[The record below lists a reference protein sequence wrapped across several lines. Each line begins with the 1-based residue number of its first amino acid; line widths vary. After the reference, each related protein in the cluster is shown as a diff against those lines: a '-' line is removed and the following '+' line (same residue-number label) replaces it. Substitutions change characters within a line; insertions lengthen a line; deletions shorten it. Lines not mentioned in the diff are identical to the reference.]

1 MYKLTYKG
9 QFVEGFDEDQVVGNL
24 AQLLNLKPKVV
35 RLALLSNRPGVIK
48 ILDSASEAERW
59 RAAFQDSGVYL
70 DVVSVDTQDAEAIAD
85 QTELELELHEPE
97 PDDEE
102 EPDERNYLIRKQ
114 PGSAASPK
122 NDTQAVAKDT
132 SAKDT
137 TKDTA
142 KVAPAST
149 LKEIPDIH
157 ELSVAKIDALTK
169 QLLEEVKNTAVEPDA
184 PELLPDTENAQAET
198 AAVKVN
204 VISESEKVE
213 TKTETT
219 KAAAK
224 PKAGKTKTAKID
236 AASVASTDS
245 SVKKPAPVKN
255 QTSAKNLEPSAKNQE
270 PSAKNQQPSANHESV
285 TNQESSKKSAAAK
298 KVPVKKS
305 ADKVAPKKQLA
316 EKPLVTAQEKHSEG
330 EIVQPGTSQVSEA
343 SIQPP
348 VQPPVQ
354 QDLPLVSD
362 AETMPIADTTDGKPG
377 GEKRPSLVLVE
388 DAAEEN
394 IHEELNFHKSYFV
407 WGMLTIL
414 LAIIAT
420 AAAIF
425 WLKKSNWTP
434 VDVAPQESKITDA
447 IGFAGLS
454 GLIHLDVNRLQLLS
468 PSSDVLTQF
477 PGPDVNF
484 WKTITRSGVDPHQQA
499 DDAWLAVY
507 EQDNQQK
514 ILWVLEGNF
523 PVDKW
528 RDAFKK
534 NYLID
539 GDTPDGIIFSK
550 MDENS
555 CEKNVFSASISK
567 NRIVIGLPELV
578 ATFNGRLQAGAASEK
593 NLDTWTKMYKTQ
605 MASAVVLHPA
615 QLSQRSAASALW
627 KLSIP
632 AEPVQGIYLGL
643 EPKMFP
649 PGVEFNARILSED
662 KPFLDDTE
670 KKLAAAASLAKT
682 TLVMDWPET
691 SWLYEHL
698 KVSQDVNQ
706 VRATLNLDEKA
717 PQQIQMLLASL
728 MSKAFAPDAPAT
740 KVTEEQLD
748 VSPSFVNL
756 PSGDLPS
763 YTVKNF
769 NESFIAQ
776 TSSGPFGIG
785 VSDVEKTEQGIEI
798 NMDIKAFNLPNLSKE
813 NDSVFLQITDIVD
826 HQDQSLLTNRAC
838 GSESTPINSIY
849 QGTAMENDQ
858 PVAFTGLQGMKKIV
872 LPAGI
877 DLPNVGAVKG
887 VIHHQV
893 PLGIERVK
901 IDGPLAGKT
910 LEVQGIKFRF
920 FNADSNRLYFQMSGN
935 TDALLQVN
943 ALNEAGNA
951 LARINAVQGN
961 SFFDQGKTMSLDFQG
976 NISAAEIVVATQVEQ
991 KNYEF
996 SIARLF
1002 PPAKPFVQE
1011 KPEPAYLK
1019 KVNLPALEKDTPPND
1034 VAYATQPMQIVTAGP
1049 AVIALNE
1056 LSISENKLSL
1066 TADIYTRNSHPLAD
1080 QLGTAS
1086 LVITEIEDSSG
1097 NLHTVNQ
1104 RTPVAFEADTS
1115 RPWLRGVLEI
1125 RDRPIEQSDA
1135 IAFWGKLVFT
1145 AMEDPVPIKVP
1156 FQFGMQWNS
1165 NEGVLKL
1172 RRWEE
1177 GHLIFDVEGN
1187 FPELMAIKALDEK
1200 GLLVSQPA
1208 ELRTSA
1214 GKNTIELDVKQI
1226 PETIEFNISRTKNS
1240 TEFPLEIRVQ

>member
-35 RLALLSNRPGVIK
+35 RLALLSNRHGVIK

-59 RAAFQDSGVYL
+59 CAAFQDAGVYL
-70 DVVSVDTQDAEAIAD
+70 DVVSVDSQNAEAIAD
-85 QTELELELHEPE
+85 QTELELELHELDPYE
-97 PDDEE
+97 DE
-102 EPDERNYLIRKQ
+102 EPDERNYLIRKL
-114 PGSAASPK
+114 PESTSPK
-122 NDTQAVAKDT
+122 NDNQAATVTEPQVAVAKE
-132 SAKDT
+132 S
-137 TKDTA
+137 TA
-142 KVAPAST
+142 VKVASV
-149 LKEIPDIH
+149 LKDIPDIH

-169 QLLEEVKNTAVEPDA
+169 QLLEEAKNAVLDEPGVQE
-184 PELLPDTENAQAET
+184 PVPDSENMQAET

-204 VISESEKVE
+204 VISESEKIE
-213 TKTETT
+213 IKTETT
-219 KAAAK
+219 KAAVK

-236 AASVASTDS
+236 AASVTASPDS
-245 SVKKPAPVKN
+245 PDKKPA
-255 QTSAKNLEPSAKNQE
+255 SAKNQE
-270 PSAKNQQPSANHESV
+270 S
-285 TNQESSKKSAAAK
+285 TKKSTTTK

-305 ADKVAPKKQLA
+305 ADKAAPTKQLA
-316 EKPLVTAQEKHSEG
+316 EKPLVTTQQKHTESEV
-330 EIVQPGTSQVSEA
+330 VQPDTNAVLKA
-343 SIQPP
+343 PIQSP
-348 VQPPVQ
+348 VQPPTPPVPPIQ
-354 QDLPLVSD
+354 QDLPLASD
-362 AETMPIADTTDGKPG
+362 NLLPVTRKEHTGAETIPVSNTTDGKQG

-388 DAAEEN
+388 DVDEN
-394 IHEELNFHKSYFV
+394 VHEELNFHKSYFV

-434 VDVAPQESKITDA
+434 VDVAPQEAKITEA
-447 IGFAGLS
+447 IGFSSLF
-454 GLIHLDVNRLQLLS
+454 GLIHLDVSRLQFLS
-468 PSSDVLTQF
+468 PSNNVLTQF
-477 PGPDVNF
+477 PGPEANF
-484 WKTITRSGVDPHQQA
+484 WKNITGSGIDPNQQV

-507 EQDNQQK
+507 EQDNLHK

-550 MDENS
+550 INDSN
-555 CEKNVFSASISK
+555 CEKNVFSASIGK
-567 NRIVIGLPELV
+567 TRIVIGVPELV

-593 NLDTWTKMYKTQ
+593 NLETWSNVYKTQ
-605 MASAVVLHPA
+605 MASAVLFHPA
-615 QLSQRSAASALW
+615 QLSERSAASALW

-632 AEPVQGIYLGL
+632 AEPVQGVYLGL

-662 KPFLDDTE
+662 KPFLEDTE
-670 KKLAAAASLAKT
+670 KKLAAAASAAKT

-691 SWLYEHL
+691 LSLYEHL
-698 KVSQDVNQ
+698 KISQDVNQ
-706 VRATLNLDEKA
+706 VSARLNLDENA
-717 PQQIQMLLASL
+717 PQQIQILLASL
-728 MSKAFAPDAPAT
+728 ASKAFALEAPASEF
-740 KVTEEQLD
+740 TEEQLD
-748 VSPSFVNL
+748 TSPAFVSL
-756 PSGDLPS
+756 PSGDLPA

-785 VSDVEKTEQGIEI
+785 VSDIEKTEQGVEI
-798 NMDIKAFNLPNLSKE
+798 NMDVKAFNLPNLSKE

-826 HQDQSLLTNRAC
+826 HQDQSILTNRAC
-838 GSESTPINSIY
+838 GSEQSTPINSVY
-849 QGTAMENDQ
+849 QGTVMENDQ
-858 PVAFTGLQGMKKIV
+858 PVTFTGLQGMKNIV

-887 VIHHQV
+887 VIHHQL
-893 PLGIERVK
+893 PLAIERVK

-951 LARINAVQGN
+951 LAKINTVRGN
-961 SFFDQGKTMSLDFQG
+961 SFFDQNKMSVDFQG
-976 NISAAEIVVATQVEQ
+976 KIAAAEIVVATQFEQ

-1011 KPEPAYLK
+1011 KPEPVYLK

-1034 VAYATQPMQIVTAGP
+1034 VAYPTQPAQIITAGP
-1049 AVIALNE
+1049 AVIAVNE
-1056 LSISENKLSL
+1056 LRISDNKLSL

-1080 QLGTAS
+1080 QLGTVS
-1086 LVITEIEDSSG
+1086 LIITEIEDSSG

-1104 RTPVAFEADTS
+1104 RTPVAFEADTN
-1115 RPWLRGVLEI
+1115 RPWLRAVLEI
-1125 RDRPIEQSDA
+1125 RDRPIEHSDA

-1156 FQFGMQWNS
+1156 FQFGMQWNA

-1177 GHLIFDVEGN
+1177 GHLIFDVEGS
-1187 FPELMAIKALDEK
+1187 FPELMAVRALDEK

-1208 ELRTSA
+1208 ELRTSS